1 MKGVAM
7 GGLGG
12 EENSRCHGGV
22 MEAGLIPSG
31 CVGEAEK

>member
-12 EENSRCHGGV
+12 EENSRCHVIG
-22 MEAGLIPSG
+22 AGLIPSG